1 MKKRLLFAFL
11 VTGGLLIPQESKA
24 IPGIDVTL
32 GVGYS
37 TISPSG
43 EINYNGDYVDVEHDL
58 GLGDSKKANVYVDVD
73 LPILPHV
80 KLEYFPFRYQGQG
93 KVNKNFTFG
102 NLNINVDEKVKTDM
116 NFDQYDLT
124 LYYGLPVPFLHPKI
138 GLSVKYL
145 DGYVELFRESTS
157 ESDKADITIPIPMLY
172 LGASIS
178 VPLIPMVSDLVFDLE
193 GKGISYDGNSL
204 VDVKALAKVK
214 LLRIPAV
221 AGIYAGLGYKYQR
234 LKIDNLDVDG
244 KDFNSDVKFQGILG
258 EVGIEF

>member
-1 MKKRLLFAFL
+1 MKKKLLFAFL
-11 VTGGLLIPQESKA
+11 MTGGLLLPQESKA

-37 TISPSG
+37 TVSPSG
-43 EINYNGDYVDVEHDL
+43 DISYGGDSVDVESDL

-73 LPILPHV
+73 LPILPHI
-80 KLEYFPFRYQGQG
+80 KLEYFPFRYQGKG
-93 KVNKNFTFG
+93 EVNKNFTFG
-102 NLNINVDEKVKTDM
+102 NLNILLNEKVKTDI

-124 LYYGLPVPFLHPKI
+124 VYYGLPVPFLHPKI
-138 GLSVKYL
+138 GLTVKYL

-157 ESDKADITIPIPMLY
+157 ESDKADVTLPIPMLY
-172 LGASIS
+172 LAASIS
-178 VPLIPMVSDLVFDLE
+178 VPLIPMVSDLIFDVE

-204 VDVKALAKVK
+204 IDVKALAKVK
-214 LLRIPAV
+214 ILSIPTI
-221 AGIYAGLGYKYQR
+221 AGLYAGLGYKYQR

-244 KDFNSDVKFQGILG
+244 KDFNSDLKFQGILG